1 MGGCCM
7 SKKKLKPE
15 FVACL
20 QKCIDDHSTSRTDE
34 LDRKQILKRSVR
46 ELERRK
52 NGAEVSEC
60 DWAFFKGSPDDKEF
74 SSCIILKIKVDVMS
88 FWVVAMP
95 DDFTER

>member
-1 MGGCCM
+1 MM
-7 SKKKLKPE
+7 NKRLKPE

-20 QKCIDDHSTSRTDE
+20 KKGIEDHSTSRTDE

-46 ELERRK
+46 ELERMK

-60 DWAFFKGSPDDKEF
+60 SYAFFKKDPDDKEF
-74 SSCIILKIKVDVMS
+74 SVCIILKIKIDVLS

-95 DDFTER
+95 EDFTER

>member
-1 MGGCCM
+1 MM
-7 SKKKLKPE
+7 NKRLKPE

-20 QKCIDDHSTSRTDE
+20 KKCIEDHSTSGTDE

-46 ELERRK
+46 EIERMK

-60 DWAFFKGSPDDKEF
+60 SYAYFKKEPDDKEF
-74 SSCIILKIKVDVMS
+74 SACIILKNKVDVLS

-95 DDFTER
+95 EDFTER